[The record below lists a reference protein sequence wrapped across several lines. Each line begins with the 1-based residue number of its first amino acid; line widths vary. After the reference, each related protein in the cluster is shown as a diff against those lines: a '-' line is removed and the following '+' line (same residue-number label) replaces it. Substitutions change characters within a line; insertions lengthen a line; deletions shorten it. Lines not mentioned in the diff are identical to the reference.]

1 MIGRASALPERGA
14 ASVMVLSLV
23 GVVLALTVGGLV
35 LASVVV
41 ASQRARLA
49 ADLGS
54 LAGAS
59 AIQDGASA
67 AGACAAAQLVVHA
80 NAAVVRSCSSVD
92 SVVDLR
98 VMVPAALWP
107 DPAVAHARAGPER

>member
-1 MIGRASALPERGA
+1 MTGRSSALPDRGA
-14 ASVMVLSLV
+14 ASVMVLALM
-23 GVVLALTVGGLV
+23 GVVLALTVSGLV

-59 AIQDGASA
+59 VIQDGASA
-67 AGACAAAQLVVHA
+67 PAACAAAQQVARA
-80 NAAVVRSCSSVD
+80 NGAATLSCSSVG

-98 VMVPAALWP
+98 VVVPAALWP

>member
-1 MIGRASALPERGA
+1 MTGRAIALRDRGA
-14 ASVMVLSLV
+14 ASVMVLALV
-23 GVVLALTVGGLV
+23 GMVLALTVSGLV

-41 ASQRARLA
+41 ASERARLA

-67 AGACAAAQLVVHA
+67 AGACAAAQQVARA
-80 NAAVVRSCSSVD
+80 NGAATQSCSSVD

-98 VMVPAALWP
+98 VMVTAALWP
-107 DPAVAHARAGPER
+107 EPAVAHARAGPER